1 MLNQVF
7 VFVKAQFSAFVGGIT
22 DYMIMIFFTEIFH
35 IHYTLSIVIGGVIGA
50 IINFSLNKS
59 WTFHT
64 KDIPYEDSYA
74 KQLMKFVLVV
84 ANSIFLKSTG
94 TYLITTYLG
103 VDYKISRLFTD
114 LFVSIAFNYTLQKF
128 WVFKKHKVHEL

>member
-1 MLNQVF
+1 
-7 VFVKAQFSAFVGGIT
+7 
-22 DYMIMIFFTEIFH
+22 MIFFTEIFH
-35 IHYTLSIVIGGVIGA
+35 IHYTLSIAMGGVIGA
-50 IINFSLNKS
+50 IINFSLNKT

-84 ANSIFLKSTG
+84 ANSVFLKSTG
-94 TYLITTYLG
+94 TYLITTYLC

-114 LFVSIAFNYTLQKF
+114 LFVSIAFNYTLQRF
-128 WVFKKHKVHEL
+128 WVFKKHKVHEV